1 MLELESRIQA
11 LQAEN
16 EKQAA
21 QINKYKDRFERIKA
35 NARAK
40 RDAKEG

>member
-1 MLELESRIQA
+1 LRS
-11 LQAEN
+11 EN

-21 QINKYKDRFERIKA
+21 QIIKYRDRFERIKA

-40 RDAKEG
+40 RDAAARDG